1 MNLETAMNS
10 EHDLLGR
17 RLARRTFLRRTG
29 LGSIALAS
37 LLKSD
42 FAGTA
47 TAATASVA
55 STGPSG
61 TRAMEG
67 MLASPHHQP
76 RIKRVIHLCMA
87 GGPSHLET
95 FDYKPVLAEM
105 DGKPMPDSITAG
117 QPIAQLQGKELKV
130 MGPQH
135 KFAAC
140 GDSGQMI
147 SDVFPH
153 IRSLADEMCIVKS
166 MHTEQI
172 NHDPAHTFFNTGTAI
187 SGRPSM
193 GSWVLY
199 GLGSET
205 QDLPGF
211 IVLTS
216 EGGGQ
221 SQPIS
226 SRQWHSGFLPSRYQG
241 VQMHASGNPVHYVG
255 NPSGVGRDQQ
265 RQIVDAV
272 AQINRIRNEERNDP
286 EIATRLAA
294 YEMAFRM
301 QASVPEL
308 TDMSGEPQHIID
320 SYGCTP
326 GDGSFASNC
335 LLARRLAERGVR
347 FIQLYHRGWDH
358 HGGVKAGVAKT
369 AELVDRGTAALVHDL
384 KQRGM
389 LDETLIVWGGEFG
402 RTPMA
407 QGSGRDHHIKGFS
420 MWMAGGGIRRG
431 TSYGA
436 TDEFG
441 YNAVENKV
449 HVRDFHA
456 TMLHLLGIDHKRLTF
471 KFQGLDFRLTGVEE
485 AEVVHELLA

>member
-1 MNLETAMNS
+1 MNPESNS
-10 EHDLLGR
+10 LHR

-29 LGSIALAS
+29 IGSVALAS

-42 FAGTA
+42 LAGA
-47 TAATASVA
+47 VSASAAASSGA
-55 STGPSG
+55 S
-61 TRAMEG
+61 AFEG
-67 MLASPHHQP
+67 ILARPHHAP
-76 RIKRVIHLCMA
+76 RVKRVIHLCMA

-135 KFAAC
+135 KFIAR
-140 GDSGQMI
+140 GESGLMI
-147 SDVFPH
+147 SDVFKH
-153 IRSLADEMCIVKS
+153 IGGLADEMCVIKS

-205 QDLPGF
+205 ENLPGF

-255 NPSGVGRDQQ
+255 NPAGVSRDQQ
-265 RQIVDAV
+265 RDIVDAV
-272 AQINRIRNEERNDP
+272 SRINQIRNDELNDP
-286 EIATRLAA
+286 EIATRLAG

-308 TDMSGEPQHIID
+308 TDMSGETQQVID
-320 SYGCTP
+320 QYGCTP

-369 AELVDRGTAALVHDL
+369 AGLVDRGTAALVWDL

-420 MWMAGGGIRRG
+420 MWLAGGGVRGG

-456 TMLHLLGIDHKRLTF
+456 TMLHLLGIDHMRLSF

-485 AEVVHELLA
+485 AHVVRELLA

>member
-1 MNLETAMNS
+1 MNFDANQ
-10 EHDLLGR
+10 LGR
-17 RLARRTFLRRTG
+17 GLARRTFLRRTG
-29 LGSIALAS
+29 IGSVALAS
-37 LLKSD
+37 LLKADMTRSI
-42 FAGTA
+42 AAASLGETENSLQGALRGT
-47 TAATASVA
+47 
-55 STGPSG
+55 
-61 TRAMEG
+61 
-67 MLASPHHQP
+67 HHMP
-76 RIKRVIHLCMA
+76 RVKRVIHLCMA

-130 MGPQH
+130 LGPQH
-135 KFAAC
+135 RFIPR
-140 GDSGQMI
+140 GDSGLMI
-147 SDVFPH
+147 SDVFKH
-153 IRSLADEMCIVKS
+153 IGGLADEMCIVKS

-205 QDLPGF
+205 EDLPGF

-226 SRQWHSGFLPSRYQG
+226 SRQWHSGFLPSRHQG
-241 VQMHASGNPVHYVG
+241 VQMHASGSPVHYVG
-255 NPSGVGRDQQ
+255 NPDGVGRTQQ
-265 RQIVDAV
+265 RDIVDAV
-272 AQINRIRNEERNDP
+272 SKINSIRNAELQDP
-286 EIATRLAA
+286 EIATRLAG

-308 TDMSGEPQHIID
+308 TDMSGESQQVVD
-320 SYGCTP
+320 QYGCTP
-326 GDGSFASNC
+326 GDGSFGSNC

-358 HGGVKAGVAKT
+358 HGGVKNGVAKT
-369 AELVDRGTAALVHDL
+369 AELVDRGTAALVQDL

-420 MWMAGGGIRRG
+420 MWMAGGGIRGG

-456 TMLHLLGIDHKRLTF
+456 TMLHLLGIDHTRLTF

-485 AEVVHELLA
+485 ARVVKDLLT